1 MQSWRSLVPVLF
13 LPAGLGLLMEISAA
27 ATTAERVLAA
37 AIALFCPELARMAW
51 VDLSNV
57 AAVTQQT
64 EQVAEQMAEQMA
76 EQARDSRLN
85 RFHAVVISTIVL
97 EITGFYLAM
106 LSLPGGAIAV
116 IFSQLWFNLLAD
128 IQLYPGQTPAIV
140 PFGRADRR
148 AVLIANG
155 IGLGLLGLWF
165 WQEIR
170 IWLASGLFL
179 LIIIFLL
186 IKYVVPQIKLTQ
198 TDR

>member
-1 MQSWRSLVPVLF
+1 MQPWRSLVPVLF
-13 LPAGLGLLMEISAA
+13 LPAGLGLLIEIFAA

-37 AIALFCPELARMAW
+37 AIALFCPELAWMAW

-57 AAVTQQT
+57 AAVTQQ
-64 EQVAEQMAEQMA
+64 AEQMAEQP
-76 EQARDSRLN
+76 RDSRLN

-97 EITGFYLAM
+97 EVTGFYLAM

-116 IFSQLWFNLLAD
+116 IFSQIWFNLLATV
-128 IQLYPGQTPAIV
+128 QLYPGQTPAIV

-148 AVLIANG
+148 AVLVANG
-155 IGLGLLGLWF
+155 IGLGLLSLWF

-186 IKYVVPQIKLTQ
+186 IKYVVPQIQLAQ
-198 TDR
+198 ADR

>member
-13 LPAGLGLLMEISAA
+13 LPAGLGLLIEIFAA

-64 EQVAEQMAEQMA
+64 EQVAEQMAEQP
-76 EQARDSRLN
+76 RDSRLN

-116 IFSQLWFNLLAD
+116 IFSQIWFNLLAD

-186 IKYVVPQIKLTQ
+186 INGKCR
-198 TDR
+198 TDAITG

>member
-1 MQSWRSLVPVLF
+1 MQPWRSLVPVLF
-13 LPAGLGLLMEISAA
+13 LPAGLGLLIEIFAA

-37 AIALFCPELARMAW
+37 AIALFCPELAWMAW

-57 AAVTQQT
+57 AAVTQQ
-64 EQVAEQMAEQMA
+64 AEQMAEQP
-76 EQARDSRLN
+76 RDSRLN

-97 EITGFYLAM
+97 EVTGFYLAM

-116 IFSQLWFNLLAD
+116 IFSQIWFNLLATV
-128 IQLYPGQTPAIV
+128 QLYPGQTPAIV

-148 AVLIANG
+148 AVLVANG

-170 IWLASGLFL
+170 IGLASGLFL

-186 IKYVVPQIKLTQ
+186 IKYVVPQIQLTQ
-198 TDR
+198 ANR